1 MIMIRSAKQ
10 FQILELFS
18 MDKNVQYHI
27 PKYQREFKWRLETSI
42 KLFSDL
48 LDNDEEYF
56 LGTILCINRAS
67 DTLAEPMP
75 LELIDGQQRLA
86 SISLLYAAIYDKFLK
101 GDMEDIPERESSS
114 YEDFITEKNNLKNKL
129 IQKEIKNQL
138 KLELSTQEN
147 NQDDYKYIMK
157 ELGLYEDSSFSRP
170 LNLGKRRLYKT
181 YKNFKEKLIDS
192 EFNYETILKFLSKI
206 NRALIVKIEVENS
219 ADAFMLFESLN
230 NRGEPLSPMDLVKN
244 RLLGKLETESRGTL
258 TDSFRKWK
266 VIIKNLLD
274 HSTQERF
281 LRHFYNA
288 FKYKKTIGIIAL
300 SKVTRSKLID
310 VYEKLINKNANFLL
324 EELITKSKI
333 YNYFVEPQEDGDFLK
348 FYQLFLDLQH
358 IGSTPSY
365 MFLLYLFSE
374 HSEKHELLKNTLEF
388 LVKYFVRRNLTDE
401 PATRKLDTIFINLVE
416 ECERNRETLN
426 ISIVKDFLTDHSKIA
441 PISEFKKK
449 LEGDIYESSRDA
461 TRFILTKLE
470 ETTFTIETWKDL
482 WIKDKNKYVW
492 TIEHI
497 FPKGKNLHEDWI
509 NIIASGDKVKAEELQ
524 KQFTHKLGNLTI
536 TAYNPNLSNSPFLK
550 KRDKEDKNGNPI
562 GFKNKLN
569 LNRDLATKDSWTIKD
584 IENRTEILIQNVLDL
599 FSIDGESG

>member
-1 MIMIRSAKQ
+1 MIRSAKQ

-18 MDKNVQYHI
+18 MDKNIQYQI

-42 KLFSDL
+42 KLFSDI

-56 LGTILCINRAS
+56 LGTILCINRSS
-67 DTLAEPMP
+67 DTLEEPMP

-86 SISLLYAAIYDKFLK
+86 SISLLYAAIYDKFLNR
-101 GDMEDIPERESSS
+101 DMDGIPERESST
-114 YEDFITEKNNLKNKL
+114 YEEFITEKNNLKNKL
-129 IQKEIKNQL
+129 IQKEITNKL

-147 NQDDYKYIMK
+147 NRDDYKYIMK
-157 ELGLYEDSSFSRP
+157 ELGLYDDSSFSRP
-170 LNLGKRRLYKT
+170 LNLGNRRLYKT

-192 EFNYETILKFLSKI
+192 EFNYVNIKKFLSKI

-258 TDSFRKWK
+258 PDSFRKWK

-288 FKYKKTIGIIAL
+288 FKYKETIGLTAL
-300 SKVTRSKLID
+300 SKVTRSMLIR
-310 VYEKLINKNANFLL
+310 VYEKLIEKDANYLL
-324 EELITKSKI
+324 EELIDKSKI
-333 YNYFVEPQEDGDFLK
+333 YNYFIDPQDNGDLAE

-365 MFLLYLFSE
+365 LFLLYIFSE
-374 HSEKHELLKNTLEF
+374 HSEKYELLKSCLEF
-388 LVKYFVRRNLTDE
+388 LIKYFVRRNLTDE
-401 PATRKLDTIFINLVE
+401 PATRKLDNIFINLVE

-426 ISIVKDFLTDHSKIA
+426 ISIIKNFLTDRIA

-449 LEGDIYESSRDA
+449 LEGDVYESSRDA
-461 TRFILTKLE
+461 TRFILAKLE
-470 ETTFTIETWKDL
+470 ETTFTIETWKNL

-509 NIIASGDKVKAEELQ
+509 NIIASGDQVKAEKLQ
-524 KQFTHKLGNLTI
+524 EHFTHKLGNLTI

-550 KRDKEDKNGNPI
+550 KRDKEDKNGNFI

-584 IENRTEILIQNVLDL
+584 IENRTEILIQDVLDL
-599 FSIDGESG
+599 FSFEGESE